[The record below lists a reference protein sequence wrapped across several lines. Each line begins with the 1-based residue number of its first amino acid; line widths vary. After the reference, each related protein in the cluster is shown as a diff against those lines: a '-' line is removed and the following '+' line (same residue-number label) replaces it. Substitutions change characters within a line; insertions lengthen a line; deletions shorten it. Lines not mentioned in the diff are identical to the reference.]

1 MITPPADADL
11 RWTIHDLE
19 GYDLEEGNRYEI
31 IAGSLF
37 VTTQP
42 SWTHQ
47 DICTTLAIELGL
59 WSRQGLRGSVVVA
72 PGVIFDLENA
82 VAPDLVWVSA
92 ERLPEILGEDGKLHD
107 APDLV
112 VEVLSPGSTNTR
124 RDRESKL
131 QLYSVRAVRE
141 YWIVDWPA
149 KSLQV
154 FRRQAAALKL
164 AATLVVGDEI
174 TSPLLPGF
182 NLPITRLFPG

>member
-1 MITPPADADL
+1 MITPPVEADL

-19 GYDLEEGNRYEI
+19 GYDLEEGQRYEI
-31 IAGSLF
+31 IAGALY

-42 SWTHQ
+42 HWTHQ
-47 DICTTLAIELGL
+47 DVCTTLAAELWL
-59 WSRQGLRGSVVVA
+59 WTRQGGHGSVVLA
-72 PGVIFDLENA
+72 PGVVFDLENA

-92 ERLPEILGEDGKLHD
+92 ERLPVILGEDGKLHD

-124 RDRESKL
+124 RDRELKL
-131 QLYSVRAVRE
+131 RLYSVRGVRE

-154 FRRQAAALKL
+154 FRREAAALKL
-164 AATLVVGDEI
+164 VATLVADDEL

-182 NLPITRLFPG
+182 SLPIARLFPD